1 MTDWSDG
8 ECSECNRN
16 TSVVYVDGLGEACLV
31 CLDQAA
37 EQGDSD
43 AHEVLE

>member
-1 MTDWSDG
+1 MSWDDG

-16 TSVVYVDGLGEACLV
+16 TSVVYVDGIGEVCLV

-37 EQGDSD
+37 EQGNES
-43 AHEVLE
+43 AREVVQ